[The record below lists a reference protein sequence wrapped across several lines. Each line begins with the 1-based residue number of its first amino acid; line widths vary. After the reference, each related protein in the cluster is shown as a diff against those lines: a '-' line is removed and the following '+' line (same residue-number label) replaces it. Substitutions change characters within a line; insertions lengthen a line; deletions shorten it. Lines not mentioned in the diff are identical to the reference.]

1 MATRGKVE
9 MPTDNE
15 SRKRRVRSPIT
26 VIALTVALGGLAPA
40 GAHAGVIFESR
51 DSEVHANSAVH
62 NAGSGTSTGPREVES
77 FDPGDFDESVEST
90 ASASGD
96 DINGDPISAS
106 GRGEATQDS
115 TVSAGPGGI
124 VIDAGGS
131 VDATAAASGVNALG
145 GPSGH
150 GLGLS
155 DLFVTFEVEEGS
167 TATYSLGG
175 SHAFP
180 THGDSEIELDGP
192 DGELFHVDSEAGP
205 ASGPVSQSGTLIDGR
220 YTLKVSIEAL
230 AEVNNTTGGANEP
243 TDNGSFN
250 VGLTVTPQTPPGADT
265 DGDGLRDSWE
275 EDGVDVDGDGT
286 PDLDLPSM
294 GSDPDHKDVFVEVDH
309 MAGHEIPN
317 AQIARVV
324 QAFAD
329 APVANPDGQSGITLH
344 VDNGAASVMDP
355 GTGTTWGAISDQEEV
370 PHQNV
375 LGTEFG
381 DDEYDW
387 SQFESLRQTRFA
399 AARRPVFHYAI
410 AAHSGPDNDFSGI
423 AQGIPSGDF
432 LIMTHETC
440 APSQP
445 LAVECTP
452 DADAQA
458 ATFMHELGHTLG
470 LRHGGTDGLNR
481 KPNYLSVMN
490 YNFGF
495 GLRQFTGVGQ
505 QTEFALDYS
514 RYELHL
520 DERSLDEQHAFP
532 ISSGPA
538 TEYATAYRCPTTG
551 AFRVIPVLDTPV
563 DWTCNGQISTFLT
576 TADITKDTERTDL
589 PGAIDW
595 TRLVFDGGAVG
606 DLSEPPAPDT
616 TPLDEP
622 TPEEMIAA
630 QEALAAGPVDD
641 SGLPREPAPG
651 SEPAPA
657 DPPPGEEPPA
667 NPPDEPRA
675 QLTLELAKDTLR
687 ARAGRRLVLE
697 YFVSLPSEVELEI
710 RKRSKTLA
718 SISREVEDGSNRI
731 AWNGKVGP
739 KGKRRPAP
747 PGTYTAALT
756 AHARDG
762 QRVFDEAKVKIKGR

>member
-1 MATRGKVE
+1 MSTRGKVE
-9 MPTDNE
+9 MPTDE
-15 SRKRRVRSPIT
+15 PFKRRTCSPIA
-26 VIALTVALGGLAPA
+26 VIALTVALVGLAPA

-62 NAGSGTSTGPREVES
+62 NAGTGPSTGPREVEF
-77 FDPGDFDESVEST
+77 FDPGEFDESVEST
-90 ASASGD
+90 ADASGD

-106 GRGEATQDS
+106 GRGEAAQDS
-115 TVSAGPGGI
+115 TVSAGPSGI
-124 VIDAGGS
+124 VINGGGS
-131 VDATAAASGVNALG
+131 VNATAAASGANPLG

-180 THGDSEIELDGP
+180 AHGDSEIELDGP
-192 DGELFHVDSEAGP
+192 DGELFHVDSDAGP

-220 YTLKVSIEAL
+220 YTLRVSIEAL
-230 AEVNNTTGGANEP
+230 AEVRNTSGGANEP
-243 TDNGSFN
+243 TDGGSFN
-250 VGLTVTPQTPPGADT
+250 VGLTVTPDTPPGADT
-265 DGDGLRDSWE
+265 DGDALLDSWE

-294 GSDPDHKDVFVEVDH
+294 GADPDHKDIFVEVDH
-309 MAGHEIPN
+309 MPGHRIPD

-329 APVANPDGQSGITLH
+329 APVANPDAQSGITLH
-344 VDNGAASVMDP
+344 VDNGSGSVMDP
-355 GTGTTWGAISDQEEV
+355 PSGATWGVFSDQEELL
-370 PHQNV
+370 HQNV
-375 LGTEFG
+375 LGSEVG
-381 DDEYDW
+381 DDYDW
-387 SQFESLRQTRFA
+387 SQFEALRANHFA
-399 AARRPVFHYAI
+399 GARRPAFHYVI
-410 AAHSGPDNDFSGI
+410 AAHSGPDNDFAGI
-423 AQGIPSGDF
+423 AQDIPGGDF
-432 LIMTHETC
+432 IVMAHENCSPT
-440 APSQP
+440 QP

-452 DADAQA
+452 DADGQA

-470 LRHGGTDGLNR
+470 LRHGGGDGLNR

-514 RYELHL
+514 RYELPL
-520 DERSLDEQHAFP
+520 DERSLDEQRAFP
-532 ISSGPA
+532 VSSGAA

-576 TADITKDTERTDL
+576 TADITKDTERTNL

-595 TRLVFDGGAVG
+595 DRLVFDGGAVG
-606 DLSEPPAPDT
+606 DLAEPPAPDT

-622 TPEEMIAA
+622 TPEELIAA

-651 SEPAPA
+651 SEPPPTDPPIDPPA
-657 DPPPGEEPPA
+657 DPPA
-667 NPPDEPRA
+667 DPPDEPRA
-675 QLTLELAKDTLR
+675 QLTLELAKDALR

-718 SISREVEDGSNRI
+718 SIGREVEDGSNRI

-739 KGKRRPAP
+739 KGKRRPAR
-747 PGTYTAALT
+747 PGTYTAAIT
-756 AHARDG
+756 ARSRDG
-762 QRVFDEAKVKIKGR
+762 QRVFDEAKLKIKGG